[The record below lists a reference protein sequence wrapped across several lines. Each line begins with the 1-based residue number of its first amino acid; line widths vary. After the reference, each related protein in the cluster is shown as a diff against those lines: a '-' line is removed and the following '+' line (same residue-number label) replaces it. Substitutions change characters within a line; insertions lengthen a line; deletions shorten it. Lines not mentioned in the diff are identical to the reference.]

1 MVDEIYKNS
10 FKEVYEIL
18 KNTDE
23 ELVNKI
29 PNKFMEFIKNNMNS
43 DYVINIRKD
52 IEIDKQ
58 KILPET
64 EGILA
69 LIYRSYWATE
79 EERQQ
84 FKNKE
89 RQEFLNEEKR
99 KQEKYEGKNI
109 DEIFEKRKDFSSVIL
124 DSNLMIIKEESFI
137 KKILNKIKNM
147 FRFKF

>member
-1 MVDEIYKNS
+1 MIDEIYRNS

-23 ELVNKI
+23 ELVKKI
-29 PNKFMEFIKNNMNS
+29 PNKFLEFIKNNMNS
-43 DYVINIRKD
+43 DYVINIQKD

-58 KILPET
+58 KILLET
-64 EGILA
+64 EGILS

-79 EERQQ
+79 EEMKQ

-109 DEIFEKRKDFSSVIL
+109 DEIFEKRKNLNKVIL
-124 DSNLMIIKEESFI
+124 DNNLMVIKEESFI
-137 KKILNKIKNM
+137 KKILNKIKKV
-147 FRFKF
+147 FKFKF